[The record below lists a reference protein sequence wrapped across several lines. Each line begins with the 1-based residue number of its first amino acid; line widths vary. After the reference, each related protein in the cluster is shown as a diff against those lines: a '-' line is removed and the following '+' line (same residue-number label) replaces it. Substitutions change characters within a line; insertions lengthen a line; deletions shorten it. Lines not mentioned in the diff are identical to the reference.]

1 MDWLDSTFI
10 PDLLQLLR
18 KICQRSNTITTI
30 IPGKISNT
38 KSRLEGPLLLRLTTS
53 TQSQYG
59 ITVKAL
65 ARSKSS
71 IQEVF
76 AVLLVIVLSYCPKVF
91 FAAKGN
97 NINRE
102 ILKNHLSEILSQERC
117 VVELQKEKKI

>member
-1 MDWLDSTFI
+1 MPPRLVLNHSTFI

-76 AVLLVIVLSYCPKVF
+76 

-117 VVELQKEKKI
+117 VVELQKEKKIE

>member
-1 MDWLDSTFI
+1 MRSLTWMMVLDSTFI
-10 PDLLQLLR
+10 PDLLQVLR

-76 AVLLVIVLSYCPKVF
+76 VVLLVIALSHLF
-91 FAAKGN
+91 KGLFCCQRRQYQPR
-97 NINRE
+97 NIEKSFERN
-102 ILKNHLSEILSQERC
+102 LKSRTMC
-117 VVELQKEKKI
+117 RR

>member
-76 AVLLVIVLSYCPKVF
+76 AVLLCHCIISSAQRYFLLP
-91 FAAKGN
+91 
-97 NINRE
+97 RE
-102 ILKNHLSEILSQERC
+102 IILT
-117 VVELQKEKKI
+117 EKY